1 MEANMNRTFI
11 ATVTLLSLS
20 SAALAHSA
28 RRNPV
33 SRQEIARVAEASM
46 SRDPASAT
54 LVPLI
59 AIAPAANRHAAWAR
73 YYADEQSQW
82 RPGGATPNI
91 APYGVANNGAVYL
104 NGWSSSNNPGDCN
117 RGCVN
122 SNGG

>member
-1 MEANMNRTFI
+1 MNRTFI

-28 RRNPV
+28 RPNLL
-33 SRQEIARVAEASM
+33 SRQEIARVA
-46 SRDPASAT
+46 
-54 LVPLI
+54 
-59 AIAPAANRHAAWAR
+59 IAPAANRDAAWAR

-82 RPGGATPNI
+82 RPRRATPSI

-104 NGWSSSNNPGDCN
+104 NGWSSSNHPGDCN